1 MIEVKNLT
9 KKYENNIAVDNLS
22 FAIDKGKIYGFLGPN
37 GAGKS
42 TTMNIITGYI
52 AATEGEVSINGFDI
66 IKESRK
72 AKACIGYL
80 PEIPPLYQDMTVNE
94 YLNFAAELKGIKKS
108 ERGNSV
114 AEAEETMRISDVS
127 GRLIKNLS
135 KGYKQRVGLAQAII
149 GLPEILILDE
159 PTAGLDP
166 KQIIEIR
173 DLIKELGEKHTII
186 MSSHILSEVSAVC
199 DHIMIISKGRLVAS
213 DTAENLTKM
222 MQPEV
227 RLDVTVRTDTKT
239 AGEILAQVE
248 NVSEYSVSESQE
260 QGASDA
266 EVRYKPEFDLR
277 DEIFRAFTEK
287 GCSIIKMNTAA
298 ASLEDVF
305 MELTEGDAEL
315 YGGEE
320 AKPQDETEG
329 DQDDGSAADIE
340 ADSES
345 ETADGTVIDMAG
357 RKSGAEYTEIHT
369 EAAEAYDKSDGSE
382 SEAVSGKYEETDKE
396 EDDGGNI

>member
-9 KKYENNIAVDNLS
+9 KKYGNNIAVDNLS
-22 FAIDKGKIYGFLGPN
+22 FTIDKGKIYGFLGPN

-42 TTMNIITGYI
+42 TTMNMITGYI
-52 AATEGEVSINGFDI
+52 AATEGEVAINGFDI
-66 IKESRK
+66 IRESKK

-94 YLNFAAELKGIKKS
+94 YLNFAAELKGIKKA
-108 ERGNSV
+108 ERSKSV

-199 DHIMIISKGRLVAS
+199 DHIMIISKGRLAAS

-227 RLDVTVRTDTKT
+227 RLDITVRTDTKT
-239 AGEILAQVE
+239 AEEILAQVE
-248 NVSEYSVSESQE
+248 NVSEYSVVESQE

-266 EVRYKPEFDLR
+266 EVKYKPEFDLR

-287 GCSIIKMNTAA
+287 GCSIIKMNMAEV
-298 ASLEDVF
+298 SLEDVF
-305 MELTEGDAEL
+305 LELTEGDAAL
-315 YGGEE
+315 YGSEGEYMHPE
-320 AKPQDETEG
+320 TAEEFDEDYKKSDREKV
-329 DQDDGSAADIE
+329 SV
-340 ADSES
+340 ES
-345 ETADGTVIDMAG
+345 ETSEQFKDGFAD
-357 RKSGAEYTEIHT
+357 E
-369 EAAEAYDKSDGSE
+369 SDAGSE
-382 SEAVSGKYEETDKE
+382 TVSGTDEETYKE
-396 EDDGGNI
+396 EDDDGNI